1 MGSEAFK
8 ETVFAADTGTITV
21 RGGYGRNTVYLGLA
35 EGNDPEGQPEILI
48 AMTPLQTRKL
58 GEELGVMTA
67 GALDNALD
75 ALRDMAEIAMHA
87 LDQIEDRTRDAKAA
101 SVAKE
106 AFDAVDSIR
115 ASALGGD

>member
-1 MGSEAFK
+1 MGSEAFE

-35 EGNDPEGQPEILI
+35 EGNNPEGQPEILI

-67 GALDNALD
+67 GALDNAMD
-75 ALRDMAEIAMHA
+75 ALRDMAEVATGA
-87 LDQIEDRTRDAKAA
+87 LDKIADRARDAHAQ
-101 SVAKE
+101 SVARE
-106 AFDAVDSIR
+106 AVDAVEAIATSILDR
-115 ASALGGD
+115 D